1 MNRMKN
7 NPSMSVLS
15 MPSIVGL
22 LFLMLG
28 ISNAFASGLMEL
40 DHQVITGTG
49 LISEVDDSPIRTEV
63 ISAQQL
69 EFMQAKVLTDALQ
82 YSTGLKI
89 QKTVKQGSKL
99 SIQGMDANYVLILKD
114 GLPFIS
120 PTGSETDLS
129 QISLA
134 GIERI
139 EIIKGSGSALYGSSA
154 MGGVINLISRE
165 SDINV
170 LELDIA
176 QGQHQEGTTKP
187 LQQHSVYAS
196 QMWGRQR
203 VSFQGFQKLSP
214 EVMLDK
220 DSGYVDGASQELQNL
235 EVRFD
240 LHHKAGW
247 VTSEQS
253 QSYAR
258 FNYLADEKNQRL
270 EPLLYPGQGE
280 FDQEYNTNSKKMSL
294 DLGSRQLSLGLLGQ
308 GSIISR
314 YESYQEQSGNRDDLS
329 KDNKQRK
336 VATQL
341 LKVESQF
348 NNQFQVMASQHMLN
362 YGISL
367 QNNSMDQ
374 EKIATGAEEI
384 DNKSTSTIETYMQ
397 NDIIT
402 SNLGEFVPGL
412 RLQHDSDF
420 GFHSNLKM
428 NWMKDVG
435 SIKNF
440 NSKVRLS
447 YGQGYRTPD
456 LKQRF
461 YLFDHSNLGYVI
473 VGNEALQP
481 EESHNVNGTFTIRHF
496 DSRFELSAFYNQYKN
511 KIETTNIGSINRIQQ
526 YEYANVGR
534 AVTQGMDVSL
544 TIQPTSQLYWQQG
557 LMHLATEN
565 LDTGERLENQP
576 LWGYKTQ
583 FNYSYDHKLVFS
595 LYGSIESDSYKGTY
609 DNEGIDTPR
618 LTTADLIQIWDM
630 KVSYRINQNIKLNAS
645 IDNLLNETKSA
656 GIDANIEID
665 DRPIESRL
673 FTLGMNLTF

>member
-1 MNRMKN
+1 MSKLLMPRM
-7 NPSMSVLS
+7 
-15 MPSIVGL
+15 VGL
-22 LFLMLG
+22 FLVVLVALF
-28 ISNAFASGLMEL
+28 SGVCAQAESLIEL
-40 DHQVITGTG
+40 DAQVITSTG
-49 LISEVDDSPIRTEV
+49 LMSDTDDSAIRTEV

-99 SIQGMDANYVLILKD
+99 SIQGIDANYVLVLKD

-170 LELDIA
+170 LELDIV
-176 QGQHQEGTTKP
+176 QGQHQTGTTDP
-187 LQQHSVYAS
+187 LQQQSVYAS
-196 QMWGRQR
+196 QMWGKQR
-203 VSFQGFQKLSP
+203 LSFQGFQKLSP
-214 EVMLDK
+214 EIILDE
-220 DSGYVDGASQELQNL
+220 DSGYVDSASQELQNL
-235 EVRFD
+235 EIRFD
-240 LHHKAGW
+240 KYHGAGW
-247 VTSEQS
+247 ITNEHS
-253 QSYAR
+253 QSYVR
-258 FNYLADEKNQRL
+258 FNYLGDEKSQRL
-270 EPLLYPGQGE
+270 EPLVYPGQGE
-280 FDQEYNTNSKKMSL
+280 FEQEYNTDSEKMSL
-294 DLGSRQLSLGLLGQ
+294 DLGVRRLSSALFDQ

-314 YESYQEQSGNRDDLS
+314 YERYQEQSGNRDDLS

-336 VATQL
+336 VETQL

-348 NNQFQVMASQHMLN
+348 NNQFQIMESQHILS
-362 YGISL
+362 YGASL
-367 QNNSMDQ
+367 QKNSMDQ
-374 EKIATGAEEI
+374 KKIESGAEEI
-384 DNKSTSTIETYMQ
+384 DDKTTSTIEAYVQ

-402 SNLGEFVPGL
+402 ATMGEFVPGL
-412 RLQHDSDF
+412 RVQNDSDF
-420 GFHSNLKM
+420 GFHSNLKL
-428 NWMKDVG
+428 NWMKEVG
-435 SIKNF
+435 SLENYH
-440 NSKVRLS
+440 SKLRLS

-481 EESHNVNGTFTIRHF
+481 EESHNVNGTFTVRHF

-511 KIETTNIGSINRIQQ
+511 KIETTNIGTVNRIQQ

-534 AVTQGMDVSL
+534 AVTQGIDISL
-544 TIQPTSQLYWQQG
+544 TLQPTAKLYWQQG
-557 LMHLATEN
+557 LMYLATEN
-565 LDTGERLENQP
+565 LESGERLESQP

-583 FNYSYDHKLVFS
+583 LNYTYNHKLVFS
-595 LYGSIESDSYKGTY
+595 LYGSIERDSYKGTY
-609 DNEGIDTPR
+609 DDDGIETDR
-618 LTTADLIQIWDM
+618 LTTKDLIQIWDI
-630 KVSYRINQNIKLNAS
+630 KTSFRINQHIKLNAG
-645 IDNLLNETKSA
+645 IDNVLNDTRSA
-656 GIDANIEID
+656 GLDADIEID

-673 FTLGMNLTF
+673 FTLGINLTY